1 MSCSSSGSTPTS
13 CLVRSF
19 FYEINFVSIELFGI
33 DFTNQFIKA
42 LKTLEG
48 IKKTDHLSVR
58 QNAFY
63 KFYKE
68 FGTHYFIESKFGG
81 KLVIETE
88 YSKSEV
94 KSALGIDGIS
104 S

>member
-1 MSCSSSGSTPTS
+1 MSLAREFCFLS
-13 CLVRSF
+13 
-19 FYEINFVSIELFGI
+19 

-94 KSALGIDGIS
+94 S
-104 S
+104 SIGNSSEGCIADKDDPSN

>member
-1 MSCSSSGSTPTS
+1 MS
-13 CLVRSF
+13 CLVRKTLSNPSSWF
-19 FYEINFVSIELFGI
+19 TFYELFGA

-94 KSALGIDGIS
+94 RFFATSQSETIYDDVNS
-104 S
+104 

>member
-1 MSCSSSGSTPTS
+1 MVTDSLLPA
-13 CLVRSF
+13 
-19 FYEINFVSIELFGI
+19 

-48 IKKTDHLSVR
+48 IKTSDHLSVR

-68 FGTHYFIESKFGG
+68 YGTHYLVETKFGG

-94 KSALGIDGIS
+94 INRLL
-104 S
+104 

>member
-1 MSCSSSGSTPTS
+1 MS
-13 CLVRSF
+13 CLVRKTLSNPSSWF
-19 FYEINFVSIELFGI
+19 TFYELFGA

-94 KSALGIDGIS
+94 S
-104 S
+104 SIGNSSEGCIADKDEPSN